1 MKKVLLIMPISTLN
15 WGEKNA
21 GGVDSV
27 CQMLVREL
35 AKSSGNYFYRVLAF
49 DPFCQVKYTGE
60 LINLSENVQIIRCPS
75 NEKRIIPLPGV
86 ISTNLRVLEQVK
98 LFNPDIVH
106 SHINSWLIGVNNKLR
121 RIATLHSYKRIGRK
135 PVSKMNDL
143 FHVRIVPWLSD
154 LYVDEYTCVGNILK
168 DSLVRDT
175 NKPISLVENPISS
188 DYFYCSRNIED
199 NKELRLVTCAL
210 ITKRKRIDKAI
221 EAVALLNNSGI
232 DSKLSV
238 IGPVSDIEYY
248 SELVKQVEMLGLS
261 NRVRFLGAM
270 NNAEIIEVYKSS
282 NFGVFCSEEETFGLA
297 PMEMLA
303 AKLPLITTRV
313 GIFKERYSEFK
324 LLGVHFFEDIE
335 NNDELVNVF
344 LNDNSSSSYEIVK
357 YVEDNFSVSD
367 VIKQYE
373 TIYSKVVV

>member
-60 LINLSENVQIIRCPS
+60 VINLSENVQVIRCPS
-75 NEKRIIPLPGV
+75 NEKRIIPLPGI

-106 SHINSWLIGVNNKLR
+106 SHINSWLIGVNNKSR
-121 RIATLHSYKRIGRK
+121 RIATLHSYKGIGRK
-135 PVSKMNDL
+135 SVSKMNDL
-143 FHVRIVPWLSD
+143 FHIRIVPWLSN
-154 LYVDEYTCVGNILK
+154 LYIDEYTCVGNILK

-175 NKPISLVENPISS
+175 NKPISLIENPISS
-188 DYFYCSRNIED
+188 DYFYCSRNIKD
-199 NKELRLVTCAL
+199 NKELKLVTCAL

-221 EAVALLNNSGI
+221 DVVALLNSSGI
-232 DSKLSV
+232 DSQLSV

-270 NNAEIIEVYKSS
+270 NSAEIIGVYKSS
-282 NFGVFCSEEETFGLA
+282 NFGIFCSEEETFGLA

-335 NNDELVNVF
+335 NNDELV
-344 LNDNSSSSYEIVK
+344 
-357 YVEDNFSVSD
+357 
-367 VIKQYE
+367 
-373 TIYSKVVV
+373 

>member
-60 LINLSENVQIIRCPS
+60 VINLSENVQVIRCPS
-75 NEKRIIPLPGV
+75 NEKRIIRLPGI

-121 RIATLHSYKRIGRK
+121 RIATLHSYKGIGRK
-135 PVSKMNDL
+135 SVSKMNDL
-143 FHVRIVPWLSD
+143 FHVRIVPWLSN
-154 LYVDEYTCVGNILK
+154 LYIDEYTCVGNILK

-175 NKPISLVENPISS
+175 NKPISLIENPISS
-188 DYFYCSRNIED
+188 DYFYCSRNIKD
-199 NKELRLVTCAL
+199 NKKLKLVTCAL

-221 EAVALLNNSGI
+221 DVVALLNSSGI
-232 DSKLSV
+232 DSQLSV
-238 IGPVSDIEYY
+238 IGAS
-248 SELVKQVEMLGLS
+248 L
-261 NRVRFLGAM
+261 
-270 NNAEIIEVYKSS
+270 
-282 NFGVFCSEEETFGLA
+282 
-297 PMEMLA
+297 
-303 AKLPLITTRV
+303 
-313 GIFKERYSEFK
+313 
-324 LLGVHFFEDIE
+324 
-335 NNDELVNVF
+335 
-344 LNDNSSSSYEIVK
+344 
-357 YVEDNFSVSD
+357 
-367 VIKQYE
+367 
-373 TIYSKVVV
+373 

>member
-35 AKSSGNYFYRVLAF
+35 AKGSGNYFYRVLAF

-60 LINLSENVQIIRCPS
+60 VVNLSENVQVIRCPS
-75 NEKRIIPLPGV
+75 NEKRIIPLPGI

-106 SHINSWLIGVNNKLR
+106 SHITSWLIGVNNNLIK
-121 RIATLHSYKRIGRK
+121 IATLHSYKKIGRK
-135 PVSKMNDL
+135 PVSKFNDF
-143 FHVRIVPWLSD
+143 FHVKIVPWLSN
-154 LYVDEYTCVGNILK
+154 LYVDEYTCVGNALK
-168 DSLVRDT
+168 ESIALDT
-175 NKPISLVENPISS
+175 NKPISLNYNPISS
-188 DYFYCSRNIED
+188 DYFSCSRSVKD
-199 NKELRLVTCAL
+199 KKTLRLVTCAL

-221 EAVALLNNSGI
+221 DVVSLLNNSGL
-232 DSKLSV
+232 DSQLSV
-238 IGPVSDIEYY
+238 IGPVSDMEYY
-248 SELVKQVEMLGLS
+248 SDLVKQVEILGLAD
-261 NRVRFLGAM
+261 RVRFLGAM
-270 NNAEIIEVYKSS
+270 KSAEIIEVYKNS

-303 AKLPLITTRV
+303 AQLPLITTRV

-324 LLGVHFFEDIE
+324 SLGVHFFEDIE

-344 LNDNSSSSYEIVK
+344 LSENSSSSYEIVK
-357 YVEDNFSVSD
+357 YVKNNFSVSD

>member
-1 MKKVLLIMPISTLN
+1 
-15 WGEKNA
+15 
-21 GGVDSV
+21 
-27 CQMLVREL
+27 
-35 AKSSGNYFYRVLAF
+35 
-49 DPFCQVKYTGE
+49 
-60 LINLSENVQIIRCPS
+60 
-75 NEKRIIPLPGV
+75 
-86 ISTNLRVLEQVK
+86 
-98 LFNPDIVH
+98 
-106 SHINSWLIGVNNKLR
+106 
-121 RIATLHSYKRIGRK
+121 
-135 PVSKMNDL
+135 
-143 FHVRIVPWLSD
+143 
-154 LYVDEYTCVGNILK
+154 LYIDEYTCVGNILK

-175 NKPISLVENPISS
+175 NKPISLIENPISS
-188 DYFYCSRNIED
+188 DYFYCSRNIKD
-199 NKELRLVTCAL
+199 NKELKLVTCAL

-221 EAVALLNNSGI
+221 DVVALLNSSGI
-232 DSKLSV
+232 DSQLSV

-270 NNAEIIEVYKSS
+270 NSAEIIGVYKSS
-282 NFGVFCSEEETFGLA
+282 NFGIFCSEEETFGLA

-344 LNDNSSSSYEIVK
+344 LSNNCSSSYEIVK